1 VETVGVI
8 VELAGPA
15 GAGKSTL
22 VQRVIARDARGAA
35 ALSIWGLPRL
45 ELLRS
50 AIALIPTA
58 CRAALGGRPL
68 RLAELAQMM
77 RLDTLRRAVARAARR
92 HPVVLLDEGAVFGLS
107 WLEVFFGRNGDP
119 GFAAWR
125 RRSITGWAELLDLV
139 VLVDAADPALAERI
153 RTREKPHPVKHRPD
167 AVIYDFTATFRA
179 AFDHVLKDL
188 RGAGDV
194 RVCGLATDRDHPDGG
209 TANLLA
215 ALGSLSS

>member
-1 VETVGVI
+1 VETIGVI

-35 ALSIWGLPRL
+35 LSIWGLPRL
-45 ELLRS
+45 GLLRS

-58 CRAALGGRPL
+58 IQAALGGRPL

-77 RLDTLRRAVARAARR
+77 RLDTLRRAVARAARH

-125 RRSITGWAELLDLV
+125 RRSIAGWAELLDLV

-153 RTREKPHPVKHRPD
+153 RTRDKPHPVKHHPD
-167 AVIYDFTATFRA
+167 AVIYGFTATFRV
-179 AFDHVLKDL
+179 AFDHVLTDL